1 MTGPFLII
9 DGDLINM
16 SNVKKIQRSFDGKC
30 FLHYIDGTQTMV
42 VGERFDKLSARIGDA
57 MEEREKLL
65 PF

>member
-1 MTGPFLII
+1 MA
-9 DGDLINM
+9 
-16 SNVKKIQRSFDGKC
+16 NVKKIQRSFDGKC

-65 PF
+65 PW